1 MTTVRTHTKIA
12 NVKTPPPHYNTTTP
26 TKVQL
31 RRLKVAEVWDK
42 GCANL
47 SYTKLLS
54 AAARFVVNN
63 GNGNNNNNNKNNVL
77 AKAVASYRDEDGDQ
91 VTFSSNDEFKDAFLQ
106 VLATYPE
113 RKPFLVTITLP
124 IDGEGSEL
132 PSGDWYVRAR
142 G

>member
-1 MTTVRTHTKIA
+1 M
-12 NVKTPPPHYNTTTP
+12 P

-63 GNGNNNNNNKNNVL
+63 RNNNNKNNVL

-113 RKPFLVTITLP
+113 RKPFLVTITLF